1 MRRFQVVSV
10 LSVVALVAGLVSPAA
25 AQSTP
30 GVDLTLTVEGP
41 TRPDRGSTF
50 PATLTVTNR
59 GSEAAS
65 NVSLTAYV
73 DQALTRTALV
83 VSDPAMTCADGEYG
97 ELMCSLPTLAA
108 GKAASVTL
116 TLTRT
121 MTRESWIDAWVAS
134 DDAESNPDN
143 NYGGIYLEADRSY
156 PADVAV
162 DMTAP
167 AQPEPGE
174 TFDYVAKI
182 TNRGPYKA
190 RSVTFTQSLSEL
202 VGFISVTS
210 SDPSDE
216 CTLFEETYDAEGLEG
231 GPYTYS
237 EVRCKLGDMEFAT
250 RKTVTVTVRRLDP
263 HELWSSAYV
272 ATASY
277 DENYDND
284 YVDASTA
291 GHPSV
296 TSDLAVT
303 MTGPSTT
310 PLVGDEFVYSFSVT
324 NAGPAPAP
332 DAVLNTW
339 LPEQLALR
347 SITGDRANDKCEQD
361 QYGGINCTLAPLA
374 SGETATF
381 ELAVTRVRA
390 REFWMSASAW
400 STNYDPN
407 FENGYVEDEVA
418 ADTRNPADVAVTL
431 NGPTDPAIGSNFD
444 YAIAVT
450 NNGPN
455 PATMVNLVSAVP
467 EGTDYVS
474 VTSSDASDVCLLHEE
489 TYEGEGEKMADGSFA
504 EYTYREV
511 RCDLGTMAADETA
524 TITLTV
530 TRTSE
535 YEVWNSVWASTASYD
550 ANYDNDYDDLGS
562 SGKRFRGCG
571 EAPTPDGGDIMVVCE
586 ADQAGGAYGGG
597 AKSGSDASVDNKRVV
612 LAGPGDDNMTVRVT
626 SYSKRHRRIV
636 VAGGKGDDVIK
647 VLVAPGAGNVAIRV
661 RGGAGND
668 QIKVIA
674 PRPGKRLKVRQFG
687 GSGHDLCSSER
698 LDRQRSWNC

>member
-1 MRRFQVVSV
+1 MRRFQVVAL
-10 LSVVALVAGLVSPAA
+10 LSVVTLVAGLVSPAG

-30 GVDLTLTVEGP
+30 GVDLALTVEGP
-41 TRPDRGSTF
+41 TRADRGTTF
-50 PATLTVTNR
+50 PAVLTVTNR
-59 GSEAAS
+59 GSQAATD
-65 NVSLTAYV
+65 VSLTAYV
-73 DQALTRTALV
+73 DRALTRGALV
-83 VSDPAMTCADGEYG
+83 VSDPSMTCADGEYG
-97 ELMCSLPTLAA
+97 DLVCSLPTLAA
-108 GKAASVTL
+108 GKSASVTL

-121 MTRESWIDAWVAS
+121 MARESWIDAWVAS
-134 DDAESNPDN
+134 AEAESDPDN
-143 NYGGIYLEADRSY
+143 NYGGLYLEADRSY

-162 DMTAP
+162 DMSFP
-167 AQPEPGE
+167 AQPEPNE
-174 TFDYVAKI
+174 TFDYVSKI

-190 RSVTFTQSLSEL
+190 RSVAFTQSLSEL
-202 VGFISVTS
+202 VEFISVTS

-216 CTLFEETYDAEGLEG
+216 CTLFEETYDSEGLEG

-250 RKTVTVTVRRLDP
+250 QKTVTVTVRRIDP
-263 HELWSSAYV
+263 HELWSSAWV
-272 ATASY
+272 ESASF
-277 DENYDND
+277 DGNYEND

-303 MTGPSTT
+303 MEGPSTT
-310 PLVGDEFVYSFSVT
+310 PLVGDEFVYSISVT
-324 NAGPAPAP
+324 NGGPAPAP

-347 SITGDRANDKCEQD
+347 SITGGRANDKCEQD

-400 STNYDPN
+400 SSNYDPT
-407 FENGYVEDEVA
+407 FENSYVEDEVA
-418 ADTRNPADVAVTL
+418 ADTRNPADVGVTL
-431 NGPTDPAIGSNFD
+431 NGPTDPAVGSNFD
-444 YAIAVT
+444 YSIAVT

-474 VTSSDASDVCLLHEE
+474 VTSSDPSDACLLHEE

-511 RCDLGTMAADETA
+511 RCELGTMAPDETA
-524 TITLTV
+524 TLTLTV

-535 YEVWNSVWASTASYD
+535 YEVWNNVWVSTAAYD

-571 EAPTPDGGDIMVVCE
+571 EVPAPDDGDIMVVCE
-586 ADQAGGAYGGG
+586 ADAANGYGGG
-597 AKSGSDASVDNKRVV
+597 TKSGSDGSVDNKRII
-612 LAGPGDDNMTVRVT
+612 LAGAGDDNMTVRVT
-626 SYSKRHRRIV
+626 SYSKRHRRVV
-636 VAGGKGDDVIK
+636 VAGGKGDDVIT
-647 VLVAPGAGNVAIRV
+647 VLIAPGAGNVTVRV

-668 QIKVIA
+668 QLKVIA

-687 GSGHDLCSSER
+687 GAGRDLCSSER
-698 LDRQRSWNC
+698 LDRQRSWSC